1 MFQICFSPRNI
12 YSFSKKKYPYVFL
25 IRSANVNNVEQ
36 CGPQDTNHVAN
47 NNKVALTQPE
57 IHNNERN
64 READREHAAA
74 AAAAAAE
81 EDRKQRDAER
91 YGFHKESGDRERPLT
106 KINSIKLQP
115 QEAAGVRA
123 AAAGPPPQAA
133 AETDGPHLTPQVN
146 GLGEPC
152 QSNGSGVPSHRS
164 PAPLEQD
171 RSLSRTSSMQQLEQW
186 VRTQRGRSQDDD
198 TRRSVFFL

>member
-1 MFQICFSPRNI
+1 M
-12 YSFSKKKYPYVFL
+12 
-25 IRSANVNNVEQ
+25 EQ
-36 CGPQDTNHVAN
+36 CGPQETNHVAN
-47 NNKVALTQPE
+47 NNKALLTQPE

-74 AAAAAAE
+74 AAAAE

-91 YGFHKESGDRERPLT
+91 YGFHMEGADRERPLT

-115 QEAAGVRA
+115 AEAAGVRA
-123 AAAGPPPQAA
+123 AAAAALAPPSQAA
-133 AETDGPHLTPQVN
+133 AETDGSHRSPQVN
-146 GLGEPC
+146 GSGEPC
-152 QSNGSGVPSHRS
+152 PTNDTGVPSHTS
-164 PAPLEQD
+164 PAPLEPD

-198 TRRSVFFL
+198 TRRSVSLFFKESCW